1 MLAFPENSFVS
12 KKAKMFKR
20 KELIHVGLF
29 ALLVLT
35 IAFLISHKDWI
46 VTEMLTNPPPTL
58 HSLDKEVKETS
69 ERLKKVETEFSQF
82 KTQASAQ
89 SSQAAA
95 AQASLAAIK

>member
-1 MLAFPENSFVS
+1 MLAFLENSFVS
-12 KKAKMFKR
+12 KKAKMFKG
-20 KELIHVGLF
+20 KHIVLF
-29 ALLVLT
+29 AILVFL

-58 HSLDKEVKETS
+58 FSLDKELKTTE

-89 SSQAAA
+89 SQQAAA

>member
-1 MLAFPENSFVS
+1 MNSFVS
-12 KKAKMFKR
+12 MKAKMFKL
-20 KELIHVGLF
+20 KYVWLLVFLVGL
-29 ALLVLT
+29 

-58 HSLDKEVKETS
+58 FSLDKELKSTE
-69 ERLKKVETEFSQF
+69 ERLQKVETEFNQF
-82 KTQASAQ
+82 KNQASAQ

>member
-1 MLAFPENSFVS
+1 
-12 KKAKMFKR
+12 MFKR
-20 KELIHVGLF
+20 KELIHLGLL
-29 ALLVLT
+29 ALLISV

-58 HSLDKEVKETS
+58 FSLDKELKSTE

-82 KTQASAQ
+82 KNQAGAQ
-89 SSQAAA
+89 SQQAAA

>member
-1 MLAFPENSFVS
+1 
-12 KKAKMFKR
+12 MFKL
-20 KELIHVGLF
+20 KYVWLLVVLVGL
-29 ALLVLT
+29 

-58 HSLDKEVKETS
+58 FSLDKDLKTTT
-69 ERLKKVETEFSQF
+69 ERLQKVETEFSQF

-95 AQASLAAIK
+95 AQASLAAIH

>member
-1 MLAFPENSFVS
+1 MNSFVS
-12 KKAKMFKR
+12 MKAKMFKL
-20 KELIHVGLF
+20 KYVWLLVFLVGL
-29 ALLVLT
+29 

-58 HSLDKEVKETS
+58 FSLDKELKSTE
-69 ERLKKVETEFSQF
+69 ERLQKVETEFTQF
-82 KTQASAQ
+82 KNQASAQ

>member
-1 MLAFPENSFVS
+1 VNSFVS

-20 KELIHVGLF
+20 KELVHLGLL
-29 ALLVLT
+29 ALLLFV
-35 IAFLISHKDWI
+35 IAFLVSHKDWI

-58 HSLDKEVKETS
+58 FSLDKELKSTE

-82 KTQASAQ
+82 KNQAGAQ

>member
-1 MLAFPENSFVS
+1 
-12 KKAKMFKR
+12 MFKG
-20 KELIHVGLF
+20 KHIVLF
-29 ALLVLT
+29 AILVFL

-58 HSLDKEVKETS
+58 FSLDKELKTTE

-89 SSQAAA
+89 SQQAAA